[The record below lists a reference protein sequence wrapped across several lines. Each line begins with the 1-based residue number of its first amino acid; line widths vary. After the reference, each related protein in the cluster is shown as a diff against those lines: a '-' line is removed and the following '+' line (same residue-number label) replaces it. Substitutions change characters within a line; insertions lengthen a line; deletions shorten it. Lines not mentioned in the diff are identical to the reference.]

1 MSKGYEYVTVDVF
14 TDRAFT
20 GNIHQGDE
28 MGRPSRV
35 AATAEK
41 RGGAVVRVS
50 VGGSCVAVMQG
61 TFTV

>member
-1 MSKGYEYVTVDVF
+1 MF